1 MIKHGAVVDADE
13 LKRQV
18 AAYFA
23 DERNLPDLA
32 AVYLFGSVAR
42 GSARADSD
50 VDVGILYRKTPA
62 ATFANQA
69 FDVAADL
76 SEKLGRTADVVIM
89 NGAPVDLVKRV
100 LRDGHIVVERD
111 RGARIAFEVR
121 ARNEYFDLLP
131 ILRLYRRRPV
141 TP

>member
-1 MIKHGAVVDADE
+1 MDPDE

-23 DERNLPDLA
+23 DERRLPDLA
-32 AVYLFGSVAR
+32 AVYVFGSVAR

-76 SEKLGRTADVVIM
+76 SEKLGRTADVVVM

-111 RGARIAFEVR
+111 RSARVAFEVR
-121 ARNEYFDLLP
+121 ARNNYFDLLP
-131 ILRLYRRRPV
+131 ILQLYRRRPV